1 MEELLE
7 IQMFLHVQG
16 TKEGDIPCGLSIK
29 VTDIYLYVRYKY
41 FYIYIKRRKEGRR

>member
-16 TKEGDIPCGLSIK
+16 TKEGDIPCGLSIED
-29 VTDIYLYVRYKY
+29 TDLCVYE
-41 FYIYIKRRKEGRR
+41 EGRR